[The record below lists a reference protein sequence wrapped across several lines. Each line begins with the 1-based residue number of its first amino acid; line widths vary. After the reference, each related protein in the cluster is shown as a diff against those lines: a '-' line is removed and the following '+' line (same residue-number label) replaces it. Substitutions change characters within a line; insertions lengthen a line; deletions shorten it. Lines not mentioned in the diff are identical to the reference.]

1 MEWRINMRN
10 SIRVA
15 ASIKRRG
22 WREAAQN
29 DSPCVVCFSIGLHR
43 GNELARAPTNQEPV
57 SQPATIA
64 EASQNALVDAL
75 RLTAVFRSVHFLQFY
90 SNAHCPGPGGT
101 YPVAYPMPNARI
113 PAFRT
118 MTIAHFD
125 WISCCSLRLCCSVV
139 SIMH

>member
-1 MEWRINMRN
+1 MNGARADKSGARF
-10 SIRVA
+10 A
-15 ASIKRRG
+15 ACDDCRG
-22 WREAAQN
+22 VSERPGGCLTAYG
-29 DSPCVVCFSIGLHR
+29 CFSIGAFFYNYIQMR
-43 GNELARAPTNQEPV
+43 TAPAP
-57 SQPATIA
+57 
-64 EASQNALVDAL
+64 EA
-75 RLTAVFRSVHFLQFY
+75 
-90 SNAHCPGPGGT
+90 P

>member
-1 MEWRINMRN
+1 M
-10 SIRVA
+10 
-15 ASIKRRG
+15 
-22 WREAAQN
+22 
-29 DSPCVVCFSIGLHR
+29 
-43 GNELARAPTNQEPV
+43 ARAPTNQEPV

-101 YPVAYPMPNARI
+101 LPGGLPHAECAL